1 MQRTELAARQLSRFY
16 HKRPMAS
23 KFAEYKPSGLSRV
36 MCNVGGFT
44 QA

>member
-1 MQRTELAARQLSRFY
+1 
-16 HKRPMAS
+16 MAT

-36 MCNVGGFT
+36 MCNVGSLL